1 MWWVLCAAGL
11 GLGGCGS
18 TVVVPAGDGDAGTV
32 EDLGQPG
39 SDAPLPPDDR
49 PGPPPGCQSNAQC
62 AAGDYCRAAGCGL
75 AGQCAPR
82 PQACTEEYAPVCGC
96 DGRTYGNACTAASE
110 GANVARIGECD
121 APPPVDAG
129 PAPDSGVGPG
139 ACRSN
144 RDCGGDSFCAAPGC
158 GLPGYCAV
166 RPRACDTLYAPV
178 CGCDGRTYGNECS
191 AASAGANVAS
201 RGTCGAPTDAGTAP
215 DAGSTYCTSNSQCGR
230 SQYCSLSSC
239 GGRGLCATRPTACTQ
254 EYNPVCGCDGRT
266 YGNACTAAS
275 AGVTVASRGACGTD
289 AGTPPI
295 DSGTNPGVCAAILC
309 GPGTA
314 CCDALGAPAY
324 GTCYDTRCLSCCM
337 PRPPV
342 DAGVTPACTS
352 NTQCGT
358 GLYCAATTCG
368 GRGSCTAR
376 PELCTREYAP
386 VCGCD
391 NRTYSNAC
399 LAALS
404 GVNVASRGVCPTPT
418 VDAGTAPDAGAG
430 TCRSNSDCGS
440 REYCAGD
447 TCDGPG
453 RCAGRPA
460 GCITLYDPVCGCDG
474 RTYGNACTAASAG
487 VRVASRG
494 ACPTS
499 ADAGVTSRCALV
511 RCAAGYTCC
520 ARPGTP
526 QDGTC
531 FPSTCRDCCR

>member
-1 MWWVLCAAGL
+1 MATRQGTVTLCAMKTTSRMWWVLCAAGL

-18 TVVVPAGDGDAGTV
+18 TVVVPGGDGDAGTV

-39 SDAPLPPDDR
+39 TDAPLPPDDR

-62 AAGDYCRAAGCGL
+62 GAGDYCRAAGCGV

-96 DGRTYGNACTAASE
+96 DGRTYGN
-110 GANVARIGECD
+110 R
-121 APPPVDAG
+121 
-129 PAPDSGVGPG
+129 
-139 ACRSN
+139 
-144 RDCGGDSFCAAPGC
+144 CA
-158 GLPGYCAV
+158 
-166 RPRACDTLYAPV
+166 
-178 CGCDGRTYGNECS
+178 
-191 AASAGANVAS
+191 AASAGVNVA
-201 RGTCGAPTDAGTAP
+201 RTGECGAPPTDGGVVPTDAGGA
-215 DAGSTYCTSNSQCGR
+215 YCTSNGECGR
-230 SQYCSLSSC
+230 AQYCSLSSC
-239 GGRGLCATRPTACTQ
+239 GGRGLCVTRPTVCTG

-266 YGNACTAAS
+266 YSNACAAAS

-289 AGTPPI
+289 AGTPPV

-314 CCDALGAPAY
+314 CCDAVGAPAY

-337 PRPPV
+337 PRPPL

-352 NTQCGT
+352 NDQCSAGQ
-358 GLYCAATTCG
+358 YCAATTCG
-368 GRGSCTAR
+368 GRGTCATR

-418 VDAGTAPDAGAG
+418 VDAGTAPDTGVG
-430 TCRSNSDCGS
+430 TCRSNTDCG
-440 REYCAGD
+440 RAEYCVGD

-460 GCITLYDPVCGCDG
+460 GCITLFDPVCGCDG
-474 RTYGNACTAASAG
+474 RTYSNSCTAASAG

-499 ADAGVTSRCALV
+499 VDAGVTSRCALV